1 MSLALR
7 IVLLVSTVLVF
18 IIMLRSVKRA
28 KMRIE
33 DTLFWAGLMVLI
45 LILAIFPQIASALS
59 DLMGFMAPVNAV
71 FLFFIF
77 VLLMKAYSL
86 SRTTSELE
94 TKVKELTQQIAID
107 RLMHYERENPGAFAT
122 HSSDSDDSQK

>member
-1 MSLALR
+1 MALR
-7 IVLLVSTVLVF
+7 IVLLVATVLVF

-45 LILAIFPQIASALS
+45 LILAVFPQIASALS

-86 SRTTSELE
+86 SRSSSELE

-107 RLMHYERENPGAFAT
+107 RLMHYERENPGAF
-122 HSSDSDDSQK
+122 SSHERDRDDDQTA